1 MKATIEKMSEEVR
14 QLPDMEKLALVEEI
28 LGQLDRPDPEVDK
41 AWVEE
46 VRQRRKAFQ
55 EGRMEAHDYSDVMA
69 RYRRS

>member
-14 QLPDMEKLALVEEI
+14 QLPDIEKLALVEEI

-55 EGRMEAHDYSDVMA
+55 EGRMESHDYSDVMA